1 MNVSGGVMY
10 DYRKTMEYFIKRARK
25 ASSVIIV
32 GASNTGRQV
41 LKYLQNENIK
51 VDAFYDNNEA
61 ICGQYIGGI
70 KVLCTKKIEKVYT
83 QTLYIIASA
92 NYKEELSKQLW
103 KKGIPESSILFYYP
117 EKGYDY
123 FSVLEEDYYEV
134 ELQDMYYRMFGH
146 YLNLEHP
153 STYNEK
159 INWQKLYD
167 KDERKIK
174 LADKYLVREW
184 VAEEIGEKYL
194 TQLYGVWNDA
204 NDIDFSLLP
213 ERYVFKLNHG
223 AGWNIIVNDSL
234 VDEDE
239 IRAKLN
245 EWKQLNFAYYSFEM
259 HYKNI
264 VPKIICEEYLENVK
278 DDLYDYKVFCFH
290 GVPRYIMFLAERHTT
305 GLKMAF
311 YDTQW
316 KKQPFVY
323 TYPMYE
329 KEVPKPINLE
339 EMLELSS
346 KLSKGF
352 SHVRVDWYNLP
363 GNKLVFGEMTFS
375 SFSGLCK
382 WIPEEYN
389 HILGELM

>member
-1 MNVSGGVMY
+1 MY
-10 DYRKTMEYFIKRARK
+10 DYRRTMEYLIKRARK

-41 LKYLQNENIK
+41 LKYHQNENIK
-51 VDAFYDNNEA
+51 DDAIYDNNEA
-61 ICGQYIGGI
+61 NCGEYIEGI
-70 KVLCTKKIEKVYT
+70 KVLCPKKIKKVYILA
-83 QTLYIIASA
+83 LYIIASV
-92 NYKEELSKQLW
+92 NFKEELGKQLREM
-103 KKGIPESSILFYYP
+103 GIPESSILIYYP
-117 EKGYDY
+117 EKGYNY
-123 FSVLEEDYYEV
+123 FCALEEDYYEV

-167 KDERKIK
+167 NDERKIR

-184 VAEEIGEKYL
+184 VADEIGEKYL
-194 TQLYGVWNDA
+194 TQLYGTWNDA
-204 NDIDFSLLP
+204 RDIDFSLLP
-213 ERYVFKLNHG
+213 ERYFFKLNHG
-223 AGWNIIVNDSL
+223 AGWNIIVNDNL

-264 VPKIICEEYLENVK
+264 VPRIICEEYLENVK
-278 DDLYDYKVFCFH
+278 GDLYDYKVFCFH
-290 GVPRYIMFLAERHTT
+290 GIPKYIMFLAERLTN

-311 YDTQW
+311 YDTNW

-329 KEVPKPINLE
+329 KEVPRPNNLD
-339 EMLELSS
+339 EMLELSA

-363 GNKLVFGEMTFS
+363 KNRLVFGEMTFS
-375 SFSGLCK
+375 SFSGLCN
-382 WIPEEYN
+382 WTPEIYN
-389 HILGELM
+389 QILGDLI

>member
-1 MNVSGGVMY
+1 MY
-10 DYRKTMEYFIKRARK
+10 DYRRTMEYLIKRARK

-61 ICGQYIGGI
+61 ICGQYIEGI
-70 KVLCTKKIEKVYT
+70 EVLCPKKPEKVYT
-83 QTLYIIASA
+83 LVLYIIASL
-92 NYKEELSKQLW
+92 NFKEKLSKQLREM
-103 KKGIPESSILFYYP
+103 GIPESSILIYYP

-123 FSVLEEDYYEV
+123 YSVLEEDYYEE
-134 ELQDMYYRMFGH
+134 ELQDLYYRKFGY
-146 YLNLEHP
+146 YLNLKHP

-167 KDERKIK
+167 KDERKIR

-184 VAEEIGEKYL
+184 VADKIGEKYL
-194 TQLYGVWNDA
+194 TQLYGAWDDA
-204 NDIDFSLLP
+204 KDIEFSLLP
-213 ERYVFKLNHG
+213 ESYVFKLNHG
-223 AGWNIIVNDSL
+223 AGWNIIVNDEL
-234 VDEDE
+234 GDEGQ

-278 DDLYDYKVFCFH
+278 GDLYDYKVFCFH
-290 GVPRYIMFLAERHTT
+290 GIPKYIMFLAERLTN
-305 GLKMAF
+305 GLKMVF
-311 YDTQW
+311 YDTEW

-329 KEVPKPINLE
+329 KEVPRPDNLE
-339 EMLELSS
+339 EMLELSA
-346 KLSKGF
+346 KLSEGF

-363 GNKLVFGEMTFS
+363 QNRLVFGEMTFS

-382 WIPEEYN
+382 WTPEKYN
-389 HILGELM
+389 QILGDLI

>member
-1 MNVSGGVMY
+1 MY
-10 DYRKTMEYFIKRARK
+10 DYRRTMDYLIKRARK
-25 ASSVIIV
+25 VNSVIIV

-41 LKYLQNENIK
+41 LKYLQNENIE
-51 VDAFYDNNEA
+51 VGAFFDNNEK
-61 ICGQYIGGI
+61 ICGKYIEGI
-70 KVLCTKKIEKVYT
+70 KVLCPKRIKKVYIL
-83 QTLYIIASA
+83 TLYIIASV
-92 NYKEELSKQLW
+92 NFKEELGKQLREM
-103 KKGIPESSILFYYP
+103 GIPESSILIYYP
-117 EKGYDY
+117 EKGYNY
-123 FSVLEEDYYEV
+123 FCALEEDYYEV

-167 KDERKIK
+167 NDERKIR

-184 VAEEIGEKYL
+184 VADEIGEKYL
-194 TQLYGVWNDA
+194 TQLYGTWNDA
-204 NDIDFSLLP
+204 RDIDFSLLP

-223 AGWNIIVNDSL
+223 AGWNIIVNDNL

-264 VPKIICEEYLENVK
+264 VPRIICEEYLENVK
-278 DDLYDYKVFCFH
+278 GDLYDYKVFCFH
-290 GVPRYIMFLAERHTT
+290 GIPKYIMFLAERLTN

-311 YDTQW
+311 YDTNW

-329 KEVPKPINLE
+329 KEVPRPNNLD
-339 EMLELSS
+339 EMLELSA

-363 GNKLVFGEMTFS
+363 KNRLVFGEMTFS
-375 SFSGLCK
+375 SFSGLCN
-382 WIPEEYN
+382 WTPEIYN
-389 HILGELM
+389 QILGDLI